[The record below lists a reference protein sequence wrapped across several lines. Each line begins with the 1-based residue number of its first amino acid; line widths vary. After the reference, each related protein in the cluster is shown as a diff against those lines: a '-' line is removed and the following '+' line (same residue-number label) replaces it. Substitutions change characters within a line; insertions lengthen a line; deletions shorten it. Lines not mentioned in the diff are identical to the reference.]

1 MEQELKGKIAIVT
14 GASQGIGA
22 GIADVLV
29 REGATEVV
37 AGRNAKAAAAKA
49 AELGGKCTSFAVD
62 ISKIDQLQAL
72 VDFTLEQFGQIDI
85 LVNNAGVS
93 EQVDFLE
100 INEEEFDRVVDTNLK
115 GMVFL
120 TQKVMKHMIERSYG
134 RIVNI
139 ASLAGERGGLF
150 AGIHYSTSKAGVINA
165 TKCMA
170 YRGGTHNVTVN
181 AIAPGLI
188 KTQMADALN
197 FSTDEIVM
205 KRFGTPHE
213 VGEVVAFLASDR
225 ATYITGTT
233 IDVNGGQFM
242 R

>member
-1 MEQELKGKIAIVT
+1 M
-14 GASQGIGA
+14 
-22 GIADVLV
+22 
-29 REGATEVV
+29 
-37 AGRNAKAAAAKA
+37 
-49 AELGGKCTSFAVD
+49 
-62 ISKIDQLQAL
+62 
-72 VDFTLEQFGQIDI
+72 
-85 LVNNAGVS
+85 
-93 EQVDFLE
+93 
-100 INEEEFDRVVDTNLK
+100 
-115 GMVFL
+115 
-120 TQKVMKHMIERSYG
+120 
-134 RIVNI
+134 
-139 ASLAGERGGLF
+139 
-150 AGIHYSTSKAGVINA
+150 INA